1 MEKGFISASKA
12 IKGYAESMIAKSENN
27 DCVVR
32 AIASAS
38 EMDYNSAHQFVK
50 ETFNREN
57 GRPTFGFGTGMNLLS
72 KNGKQINGKNVQI
85 ISEEYNTMSY
95 YVVVKGVK
103 KLRATT
109 TSTFIK
115 KYPVGTYVVLV
126 RGHAF
131 TIKDGIVI
139 GNPDDSKKMKKHIV
153 RAWKIG

>member
-12 IKGYAESMIAKSENN
+12 IKGYTESMIAKSENN

-72 KNGKQINGKNVQI
+72 KNGKPIPCTPISFYYSRVIIGIIQTWRGKLLQVPENRFE
-85 ISEEYNTMSY
+85 SC
-95 YVVVKGVK
+95 
-103 KLRATT
+103 
-109 TSTFIK
+109 
-115 KYPVGTYVVLV
+115 
-126 RGHAF
+126 
-131 TIKDGIVI
+131 
-139 GNPDDSKKMKKHIV
+139 PDY
-153 RAWKIG
+153 